1 MLLFVLTVFG
11 LCGRGGVSADD
22 ISYADE
28 AQDIIDSIIEYNLAV
43 SGSADVQDWIDT
55 SLADGAGSSSEWY
68 IIGLMRDGAY
78 DLSVY
83 RDALLGY
90 LSENR
95 VTAAATAQ
103 KYAFILTSIGGG
115 EDYVSSTAKDSIGTQ
130 GIMSYVWGLHLMNNG
145 CMDGERSTDDVVRQ
159 ILSMQLD
166 DGGWAV
172 QGEISDVDVTSMT
185 VQALAPYYESNDS
198 VCSAVDAAVSLL
210 SARQLDDGDYASYG
224 VPNPESTAQ
233 VIIAMTSLGI
243 DCMNDER
250 FIQNGTTLL
259 DGMMKYALPDGGFS
273 HSYGGTQNH
282 MAVSQVYLALTAYL
296 GMLDGDDGIY
306 ILHDDSVI
314 PDAEKETSAFTET
327 LSETQTDESE
337 IADTAADVIHDEE
350 TSAGDISE
358 VQDGTVSYKVWVS
371 AAVIGTALLACV
383 ILALL
388 GKRSVKNYIAVLVFV
403 SAAVLFVIFTDF
415 QSADEYYSG
424 ESTVKENAVG
434 EVTVSIR
441 CDTVA
446 GMDAHIPA
454 DGVVLGACEFDI
466 AEGDTV
472 YSILTEAARMYGI
485 HIDNSG
491 SENMAYIS
499 GIANIYEFDF
509 GELSGWMYF
518 VNGEKASVGC
528 SEYVLADGDRIEWIY
543 SREMGKD
550 LE

>member
-1 MLLFVLTVFG
+1 MFLCVLTVVG
-11 LCGRGGVSADD
+11 LCGLCGVSAADAG
-22 ISYADE
+22 YADD
-28 AQDIIDSIIEYNLAV
+28 AQEIIDSIIEYHLAS

-55 SLADGAGSSSEWY
+55 SLADGAGVSSEWY
-68 IIGLMRDGAY
+68 IIALMQDEEY

-83 RDALLGY
+83 REALLRY

-95 VTAAATAQ
+95 VISAATAQ
-103 KYAFILTSIGGG
+103 KYAFILKSIGGG

-130 GIMSYVWGLHLMNNG
+130 GIMSYVWGLHLLNNG
-145 CMDGERSTDDVVRQ
+145 CISGSFTVDSVVRQ

-185 VQALAPYYESNDS
+185 VQTLAPYYKSDDS
-198 VCSAVDAAVSLL
+198 VRTSVDAAVTFL

-233 VIIAMTSLGI
+233 VVIAMTSLGI
-243 DCMNDER
+243 DCMNDTR
-250 FIQNGTTLL
+250 FIKNGMTLL

-273 HSYGGTQNH
+273 HSYGGAQNN
-282 MAVSQVYLALTAYL
+282 MAVSQVYLALSAYL

-306 ILHDDSVI
+306 ILHDDSVMA
-314 PDAEKETSAFTET
+314 DAEDETSAFTET
-327 LSETQTDESE
+327 LSETRTDESE
-337 IADTAADVIHDEE
+337 TADTTADVIYDEE

-358 VQDGTVSYKVWVS
+358 PRDGTVSYKVWVS
-371 AAVIGTALLACV
+371 AAVIAMALLACV

-388 GKRSVKNYIAVLVFV
+388 GKRSVKNYIAVLVIV
-403 SAAVLFVIFTDF
+403 SAAVLFVVFTDF

-491 SENMAYIS
+491 SESMAYIS

-528 SEYVLADGDRIEWIY
+528 GEYVLADGDRIEWIY